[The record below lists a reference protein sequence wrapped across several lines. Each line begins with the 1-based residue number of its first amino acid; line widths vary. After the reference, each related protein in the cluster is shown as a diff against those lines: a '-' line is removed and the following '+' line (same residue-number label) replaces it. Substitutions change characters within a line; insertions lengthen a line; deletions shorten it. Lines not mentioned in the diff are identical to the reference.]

1 MEQLS
6 VNRWEQEVLIKRK
19 IIISFISVIIS
30 ATGLA
35 ASGCSVEWKPSQIP
49 ETGEIAGDFQL
60 EDLNGNSIA
69 LNDFYGKPI
78 LLNFFATW
86 CNPCREEI
94 PLLETI
100 HDDSRWQDED
110 LVILAV
116 DIGEKKTTVKDF
128 VEQYGISFKVLVDT
142 EREVSMQYF
151 VRGVPT
157 TYFINRK
164 GVIQNITIGAFAGV
178 EEIEK
183 NLNKIISGD

>member
-1 MEQLS
+1 M
-6 VNRWEQEVLIKRK
+6 
-19 IIISFISVIIS
+19 
-30 ATGLA
+30 
-35 ASGCSVEWKPSQIP
+35 
-49 ETGEIAGDFQL
+49 
-60 EDLNGNSIA
+60 
-69 LNDFYGKPI
+69 
-78 LLNFFATW
+78 
-86 CNPCREEI
+86 
-94 PLLETI
+94 LETI